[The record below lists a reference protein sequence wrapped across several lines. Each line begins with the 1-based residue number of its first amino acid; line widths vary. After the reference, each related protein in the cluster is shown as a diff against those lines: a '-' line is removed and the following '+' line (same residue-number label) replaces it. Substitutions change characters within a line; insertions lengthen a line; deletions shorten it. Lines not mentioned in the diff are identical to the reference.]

1 MGVFLCRAM
10 MMDMSR
16 VLRIAK
22 HQGFTLIEVLVA
34 LFILAIAL
42 AAVMRNLTGAITT
55 TGALRDRTLALWVAE
70 NRLTRVEAIV
80 HWPPLGRR
88 HTKAREDGRRFRVMT
103 KVMTTPL
110 PEIRRVRITVRRARR
125 PQVLMRLVGFVR
137 KP

>member
-1 MGVFLCRAM
+1 
-10 MMDMSR
+10 MMDMSKAWR
-16 VLRIAK
+16 AARCK
-22 HQGFTLIEVLVA
+22 GFTLIEVLVA

-70 NRLTRVEAIV
+70 NRLARVEAIV

-88 HTKAREDGRRFRVMT
+88 HTREREDGRRFRVVT
-103 KVMTTPL
+103 KVATTPL
-110 PEIRRVRITVRRARR
+110 PEIRRVRITVRRVGR

>member
-1 MGVFLCRAM
+1 M
-10 MMDMSR
+10 MMDMSKAWR
-16 VLRIAK
+16 AARCE
-22 HQGFTLIEVLVA
+22 GFTLIEVLVA

-70 NRLTRVEAIV
+70 NRLTRAEAIV

-88 HTKAREDGRRFRVMT
+88 HTKAREDGRRFRVVT
-103 KVMTTPL
+103 KVVTTPL
-110 PEIRRVRITVRRARR
+110 PEIRRVRITVRRVRR

>member
-1 MGVFLCRAM
+1 
-10 MMDMSR
+10 MMDMSKAWR
-16 VLRIAK
+16 VARCE
-22 HQGFTLIEVLVA
+22 GFTLIEVLVA

-88 HTKAREDGRRFRVMT
+88 HTREREDGRRFRVVT
-103 KVMTTPL
+103 KVATTPL
-110 PEIRRVRITVRRARR
+110 PEIRRVRITVRRVGR

>member
-1 MGVFLCRAM
+1 M
-10 MMDMSR
+10 MMGISKASR
-16 VLRIAK
+16 AARRA
-22 HQGFTLIEVLVA
+22 GFTLLEVLVA

-42 AAVMRNLTGAITT
+42 AAVMRNVTGAITT
-55 TGALRDRTLALWVAE
+55 AGALRDRTLALWVAE

-88 HTKAREDGRRFRVMT
+88 HTREREDGRRFRVVT
-103 KVMTTPL
+103 KVVATPL

-125 PQVLMRLVGFVR
+125 SQVLMRLVGFVR